1 MPDNSF
7 DVVSQIEMPEVINAI
22 QQATKEIT
30 TRYDLKDSKSKIE
43 LNEKDKK
50 LTLASADDFKLKAV
64 TEILQQKLVKRGV
77 PIRNLT
83 YGAIQPASGSTVR
96 QEVTLQSGIPIEKAR
111 DIVKKIKDSKL
122 KVQAAI
128 QGDLVRVSGKDRD
141 SLQQAIALLKGAD
154 FGIDLQFTNYRTN

>member
-7 DVVSQIEMPEVINAI
+7 DVVSQIEMPEVTNAI
-22 QQATKEIT
+22 QQAMKEVT
-30 TRYDLKDSKSKIE
+30 TRFDLKDSKSKIE

-50 LTLASADDFKLKAV
+50 LTLSSADDFKLKAV

-83 YGAIQPASGSTVR
+83 YGTIQPAAGSTVR
-96 QEVTLQSGIPIEKAR
+96 QEVTLQSGIAIEKAR

-128 QGDLVRVSGKDRD
+128 QGDLVRVSSKDRD
-141 SLQQAIALLKGAD
+141 TLQQVIALLKGSD
-154 FGIDLQFTNYRTN
+154 FGIELQFINYRTN

>member
-22 QQATKEIT
+22 QQAGKEIT

-43 LNEKDKK
+43 LVEKDKK
-50 LTLASADDFKLKAV
+50 ITLASADDFKLQAV

-83 YGAIQPASGSTVR
+83 YGTIQSAAGSTVK
-96 QEVTLQSGIPIEKAR
+96 QDITLQSGISVEKAR
-111 DIVKKIKDSKL
+111 EIVKKLKDSKL
-122 KVQAAI
+122 KVQPTI
-128 QGDLVRVSGKDRD
+128 QGDVVRVSGKDRD
-141 SLQQAIALLKGAD
+141 VLQQAIALLKGSD
-154 FGIDLQFTNYRTN
+154 FGIELQFTNFRTN

>member
-22 QQATKEIT
+22 AQASKEIT

-50 LTLASADDFKLKAV
+50 IVLASADDFKLQAV

-77 PIRNLT
+77 PIRNLV
-83 YGAIQPASGSTVR
+83 YGVVQSASGSTVK
-96 QEVTLQSGIPIEKAR
+96 QEVTLQSGIAIEKAR
-111 DIVKKIKDSKL
+111 DIVKKLKDSKL
-122 KVQAAI
+122 KVQPTI
-128 QGDLVRVSGKDRD
+128 QGEVVRISGKDRD
-141 SLQQAIALLKGAD
+141 VLQQAIALLKGSD
-154 FGIDLQFTNYRTN
+154 FGIELQYTNFRTN

>member
-7 DVVSQIEMPEVINAI
+7 DVVSQIEMPEVSNAI
-22 QQATKEIT
+22 QQAMKEIT
-30 TRYDLKDSKSKIE
+30 TRFDLKDSRSKIE

-50 LTLASADDFKLKAV
+50 LTLSSADDFKLKAV

-83 YGAIQPASGSTVR
+83 YGTIQPAAGSTVR
-96 QEVTLQSGIPIEKAR
+96 QEVTLQSGIAIEKAR

-122 KVQAAI
+122 KLQAAI

-141 SLQQAIALLKGAD
+141 TLQQAIALLKGSD
-154 FGIDLQFTNYRTN
+154 FGIELQFINYRTN

>member
-7 DVVSQIEMPEVINAI
+7 DVVSQIEMPEVSNAI
-22 QQATKEIT
+22 QQAMKEVT

-50 LTLASADDFKLKAV
+50 LTLSSADDFKLKAV
-64 TEILQQKLVKRGV
+64 TEILNQKLVKRGV

-83 YGAIQPASGSTVR
+83 YGTINSAAGSSVK
-96 QEVTLQSGIPIEKAR
+96 QEVTLQSGISIEKAR
-111 DIVKKIKDSKL
+111 EIVKAIKESKV

-128 QGDLVRVSGKDRD
+128 QGEVVRVSGKDRD
-141 SLQQAIALLKGAD
+141 TLQQVIALLKGSD
-154 FGIDLQFTNYRTN
+154 FGIELQFTNFRTN

>member
-7 DVVSQIEMPEVINAI
+7 DVVSLVDMPEVNNAI
-22 QQATKEIT
+22 QQAMKEIT

-43 LNEKDKK
+43 LNEKEKK
-50 LTLASADDFKLKAV
+50 LTLSSSDDFKIKAV
-64 TEILQQKLVKRGV
+64 NEILQSKLAKRQV
-77 PIRNLT
+77 PIKNLT
-83 YGAIQPASGSTVR
+83 YGAIQPAAGATVK
-96 QEVTLQSGIPIEKAR
+96 QEVTLTSGIPIEKAR
-111 DIVKKIKDSKL
+111 DIVKKIKDGKV

-141 SLQQAIALLKGAD
+141 TLQQVIALLKGAD

>member
-7 DVVSQIEMPEVINAI
+7 DVVSQIEMPEVSNAI
-22 QQATKEIT
+22 QQAMKEIT

-50 LTLASADDFKLKAV
+50 LTLSSADDFKLKAV
-64 TEILQQKLVKRGV
+64 TEILNQKLVKRGV

-83 YGAIQPASGSTVR
+83 YGTINSAAGSSVK
-96 QEVTLQSGIPIEKAR
+96 QEVTLQSGISIEKAR
-111 DIVKKIKDSKL
+111 DIVKAIKESKV

-128 QGDLVRVSGKDRD
+128 QGEVVRVSGKDRD
-141 SLQQAIALLKGAD
+141 TLQQVIALLKGSD
-154 FGIDLQFTNYRTN
+154 FGIELQFTNFRTN